1 MTVEEMYQELQ
12 EQLLEETLS
21 GVVDP
26 NYYDD
31 CSYNQVDIDYTTQD
45 WQLSDIVDSLR
56 SGTEGVDLCLIVC
69 HTTTVETTKHDHWRT
84 LR

>member
-45 WQLSDIVDSLR
+45 
-56 SGTEGVDLCLIVC
+56 
-69 HTTTVETTKHDHWRT
+69 
-84 LR
+84 